1 MKLKDS
7 IKKKVDQLAPHE
19 LRIVENFIDSL
30 SGTSATNAE
39 NEGEP
44 PYLKV
49 RELLK
54 NTKLSSS
61 DISNL
66 REERI

>member
-7 IKKKVDQLAPHE
+7 IKKKVDRLAPHE

-30 SGTSATNAE
+30 SGGSTTDTE
-39 NEGEP
+39 TGGKP

-54 NTKLSSS
+54 STKLSSS

-66 REERI
+66 REDRI

>member
-7 IKKKVDQLAPHE
+7 IKKKVDRLAPHE

-39 NEGEP
+39 NEGKP

>member
-7 IKKKVDQLAPHE
+7 IKKKVDRLTPHE

-30 SGTSATNAE
+30 SGSSTKYSET
-39 NEGEP
+39 EGKP

-49 RELLK
+49 RDLL
-54 NTKLSSS
+54 NGAKLSSS
-61 DISNL
+61 DINDL

>member
-7 IKKKVDQLAPHE
+7 IKKKVDRLAPHE

-30 SGTSATNAE
+30 SGTSSEDNKT
-39 NEGEP
+39 EGEP

-49 RELLK
+49 RELL
-54 NTKLSSS
+54 NSTKLSSS

-66 REERI
+66 REDRI